1 MEQLTFK
8 SLLIRFGFDD
18 ILPEF
23 KALYQRNQPKQAQH
37 ANWEA
42 YRRLTVA
49 CIKNFRRMMFL
60 NPNMPFIW
68 YQGGK
73 DAHR

>member
-42 YRRLTVA
+42 YRSVYAEFNLQMQQ
-49 CIKNFRRMMFL
+49 NS
-60 NPNMPFIW
+60 
-68 YQGGK
+68 
-73 DAHR
+73 D

>member
-8 SLLIRFGFDD
+8 SLLTRFSFDD

-42 YRRLTVA
+42 YRSV
-49 CIKNFRRMMFL
+49 IKNFRRMMFL